1 MLKKVFVKRQK
12 KIIFQ
17 DDDDEEKKNR
27 RAEKNIDR
35 SSEVDLLF
43 VSSKWIGLKWKL
55 VTTSDQQ
62 VDAKNF
68 GAQALQAQAQ
78 RPRALQV
85 EPGFTIWLSFYSKLF
100 QKDIFCL

>member
-1 MLKKVFVKRQK
+1 MTTTK
-12 KIIFQ
+12 
-17 DDDDEEKKNR
+17 KKNQKSR
-27 RAEKNIDR
+27 KKIDR

-55 VTTSDQQ
+55 VTSDQQ

-78 RPRALQV
+78 RARALQV
-85 EPGFTIWLSFYSKLF
+85 EPGFTIWLSF
-100 QKDIFCL
+100 